1 MSQALHRKRLRD
13 RRGPVPADSSFIPV
27 GNVATFAAG
36 RPSLPSRPTT
46 VDTAEAA
53 PAVVVAPPEA
63 AAVEVAADAPTQ
75 VVQPTSQRQSVA
87 GTPEAQPA
95 DTMAGDQLKIQ
106 ACATAQ
112 SIAVLETEQY
122 TEALQNLQIN
132 QSELYPLV
140 VDELNRMVSDQ
151 VNDEGDGFDLSGVT
165 DPPAAT

>member
-13 RRGPVPADSSFIPV
+13 RRGPVSADSSFIPV

-46 VDTAEAA
+46 VDTTEAA
-53 PAVVVAPPEA
+53 PAVVVAPPDAVAVKA
-63 AAVEVAADAPTQ
+63 AAAEPTQ
-75 VVQPTSQRQSVA
+75 VVQPTSRQQPA
-87 GTPEAQPA
+87 ARAPKAKPA

-106 ACATAQ
+106 ARATAQ

-122 TEALQNLQIN
+122 TEALQDLQIN

-151 VNDEGDGFDLSGVT
+151 VTDEGDGFDLSGIT